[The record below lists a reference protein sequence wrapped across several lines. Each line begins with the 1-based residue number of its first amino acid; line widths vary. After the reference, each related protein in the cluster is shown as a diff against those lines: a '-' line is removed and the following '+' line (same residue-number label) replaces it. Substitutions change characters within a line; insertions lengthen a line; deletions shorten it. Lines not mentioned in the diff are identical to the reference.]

1 MAAEML
7 NEAMA
12 APRLEDLPAL
22 VAALGAG
29 DAAATE
35 AAAALSPPYLWT
47 REIVEAGGIAPLI
60 ELLHVGSEGAKEH
73 AAGAL
78 WNLAYNDDTKAAVA
92 EAGAIAPLVEL
103 LRSGREGAQENAAAA
118 LMNLSVNQNLSVN
131 DAYAAAIAEAGGI
144 APLIELLCSGSDD
157 AKEDAVGALRN
168 LANNDANAAAIA
180 AAGGIAPLEQYVGDA
195 QEDAVEALEKVR
207 AAVEAQ
213 AAAARVV
220 AAAEAAARSERWKAE
235 RVQAGVDEHMPERPK
250 RHVCPIA
257 HEAMI
262 DPVIDAVGNTYERA
276 AIERW
281 LRGHN
286 TSPLTGAVLPHKELT
301 PNIVLK
307 SIIQEWEEEAHEE
320 CMAMAP

>member
-7 NEAMA
+7 NDAMA

-103 LRSGREGAQENAAAA
+103 LRSGREGGSGNTTIGQAA
-118 LMNLSVNQNLSVN
+118 LQRVS
-131 DAYAAAIAEAGGI
+131 
-144 APLIELLCSGSDD
+144 LLPSRR
-157 AKEDAVGALRN
+157 L
-168 LANNDANAAAIA
+168 NDANEHLHSRRVSAC
-180 AAGGIAPLEQYVGDA
+180 AP
-195 QEDAVEALEKVR
+195 AL
-207 AAVEAQ
+207 
-213 AAAARVV
+213 
-220 AAAEAAARSERWKAE
+220 
-235 RVQAGVDEHMPERPK
+235 
-250 RHVCPIA
+250 
-257 HEAMI
+257 
-262 DPVIDAVGNTYERA
+262 
-276 AIERW
+276 
-281 LRGHN
+281 
-286 TSPLTGAVLPHKELT
+286 
-301 PNIVLK
+301 
-307 SIIQEWEEEAHEE
+307 
-320 CMAMAP
+320 